1 MFIIKIFSDFCD
13 STTCKINFEKICDS
27 NNLDFY
33 GFNKKVYITD
43 KNDYT
48 HAIILNK
55 AMPTLNIP
63 KENVIGLAF
72 EPFELLNINEEFIN
86 YSQKHIGKYFIG
98 NTSNLPLPFIEYF
111 GYMWHSNP
119 GKKITRKNKLMS
131 IIVSEKQFAPG
142 HIYRHKLVEKIVE
155 LQLPIDIYGRGSN
168 MYNYSYV
175 KGEFSDAEP
184 YEDYLFSVCIENFV
198 NNHYISEK
206 IMSPIM
212 FNCMPIY
219 HGCNN
224 VTKYFDEV
232 IILSGD
238 IDNDIKVIISALK
251 NPYKYFKK
259 TYTEKNKKTV
269 NLLENISEIFTM

>member
-1 MFIIKIFSDFCD
+1 MFIIKFFSDFCD

-33 GFNKKVYITD
+33 GLNKKVYITD
-43 KNDYT
+43 KEDYT

-72 EPFELLNINEEFIN
+72 EPFELLNINQEFID
-86 YSQKHIGKYFIG
+86 YSQKNIGKYFIG
-98 NTSNLPLPFIEYF
+98 NKKDLQSPFIEYF

-131 IIVSEKQFAPG
+131 IIVSEKKFAPG
-142 HIYRHKLVEKIVE
+142 HIYIHKLVEKIVE

-175 KGEFSDAEP
+175 KGEFTDDEP
-184 YEDYLFSVCIENFV
+184 YEDYLFSVCIENYV

-251 NPYKYFKK
+251 NPYKYYKK

-269 NLLENISEIFTM
+269 NLLENISEIFTK